1 MNIIQE
7 YKRLKSL
14 FSLVDES
21 KTELVDNLI
30 YQAAFM
36 KVELDKLHEKDS
48 DAIPVTLAD
57 DLMESV
63 LGYLTEGS
71 TIGVKASLNI
81 DNNILRIVGDKVTF
95 INTKK

>member
-1 MNIIQE
+1 MLNKE

-36 KVELDKLHEKDS
+36 KVELDN
-48 DAIPVTLAD
+48 P
-57 DLMESV
+57 
-63 LGYLTEGS
+63 
-71 TIGVKASLNI
+71 NI
-81 DNNILRIVGDKVTF
+81 KQRYATTN
-95 INTKK
+95 